1 MPTTLKELLSLCTV
15 PVLKDLIMNLDD
27 GNPTGR
33 KEELIQQIL
42 DTMLGF
48 RMKTVWQRLDSLQQA
63 AVSEAAHDPNGQ
75 YLPHRFRARYGRE
88 PGFTI
93 SGTKS
98 HGYSGSRASALGLFI
113 HFRGADRRYLI
124 PDDLRKQLIAFVPE
138 PEPMTVKRMEELTD
152 FDDQTVRLGERDA
165 LQEVMV
171 MLRLIDQSRVAVSD
185 KTALPSTAAMRSLT
199 EKLVGGDFYPW
210 IEKQNKWDQQIGPI
224 RAFAWPLLL
233 QAGGLVTL
241 VSGRLTLTPAGTKA
255 LSSQPAEVLRTLWRK
270 WLKTSLLDEFSRI
283 DEIKGQNAKGRGMT
297 AVAPRRAA
305 IGDALASCPTGRWVD
320 IDEFSRF
327 MVASDRVFHV
337 SHDPW
342 KLYVGDREYGSLG
355 YDGFNGWNILQGRYI
370 AALLLEYAA
379 TLGMIDVALIDPAG
393 ASDDFRSLWG
403 TDDLAYLSRYDG
415 LCAIR
420 LTPLGAY
427 ILGIADNYQP
437 APMVSTVRLSV
448 MPSLVITVDQGA
460 QGALNGEE
468 QLVLETWATPLTAG
482 SWRLDREVALSAI
495 EKGHDITELQTFLQ
509 DRDDM
514 PLPDTVESLIRHC
527 QRNGNALKLQGNA
540 QLIQCR
546 DEAMAELLA
555 SHKETAELCLRA
567 APKMLVV
574 RSQHLE
580 KFRDRARILGFGMVA

>member
-1 MPTTLKELLSLCTV
+1 
-15 PVLKDLIMNLDD
+15 MNLDD
-27 GNPTGR
+27 GNPTVR

-42 DTMLGF
+42 DTMLGL

-63 AVSEAAHDPNGQ
+63 AISEATHDPSGE
-75 YLPHRFRARYGRE
+75 YLPRRFRSRHGRD
-88 PGFTI
+88 PAFTI
-93 SGTKS
+93 PGTKS
-98 HGYSGSRASALGLFI
+98 HGYSGCRASALGLFI
-113 HFRGADRRYLI
+113 HFRGVDRRYLI
-124 PDDLRKQLIAFVPE
+124 PDDLRNSLITFVPK
-138 PEPMTVKRMEELTD
+138 PEPLTVTSTEELAEVA
-152 FDDQTVRLGERDA
+152 DQTVRLGERDA

-171 MLRLIDQSRVAVSD
+171 MLRLIDQSRVSVSD
-185 KTALPSTAAMRSLT
+185 KTALPSAAAMRLLT

-210 IEKQNKWDQQIGPI
+210 IEKKNAWDQQIGPI

-233 QAGGLVTL
+233 QAGGLVTR

-255 LSSQPAEVLRTLWRK
+255 LSLPPAEVLRTLWRK
-270 WLKTSLLDEFSRI
+270 WLKTSLLDEFSRV
-283 DEIKGQNAKGRGMT
+283 DEIKGQHAKGRVMT

-305 IGDALASCPTGRWVD
+305 ISDTLAACPTGRWVD

-327 MVASDRVFHV
+327 MMASDRVFEV
-337 SHDPW
+337 CHDPW
-342 KLYVGDREYGSLG
+342 KLYVGDREYGNLG
-355 YDGFNGWNILQGRYI
+355 YDGFGGWNILQGRYI
-370 AALLLEYAA
+370 AVLLLEYAA
-379 TLGMIDVALIDPAG
+379 TLGMIDVALIDPDG

-403 TDDLAYLSRYDG
+403 TDELAYLSRYDG

-427 ILGIADNYQP
+427 ILGIDANYQP
-437 APMVSTVRLSV
+437 APIASTVRLSV
-448 MPSLVITVDQGA
+448 MPSLVLTVV

-468 QLVLETWATPLTAG
+468 QLVLETWAIPLTAG
-482 SWRLDREVALSAI
+482 SWRLDRELALSAI
-495 EKGHDITELQTFLQ
+495 EKGHDIAELQAFLQ

-567 APKMLVV
+567 APRMLVV

-580 KFRDRARILGFGMVA
+580 KFRDRARMLGLGMAA